1 VSAEIHVGLTTE
13 EEEDSTT
20 RIGTIVNDGGGTM
33 DGEGNEAMAAEGDG
47 AILLWPV
54 KVTLLWP
61 MKEMVL
67 WTVVMKMVPGIALD
81 TLSFDLINA
90 NLFDCAFI

>member
-47 AILLWPV
+47 AMAGKGDATMADEGDGAMDGGDEDGARDHLGHI
-54 KVTLLWP
+54 
-61 MKEMVL
+61 
-67 WTVVMKMVPGIALD
+67 VV
-81 TLSFDLINA
+81 
-90 NLFDCAFI
+90 

>member
-1 VSAEIHVGLTTE
+1 MMEVAQWTVKVTKLWPLK
-13 EEEDSTT
+13 
-20 RIGTIVNDGGGTM
+20 VM
-33 DGEGNEAMAAEGDG
+33 V
-47 AILLWPV
+47 LWPV

-67 WTVVMKMVPGIALD
+67 WTLVMKMVPGIALD